1 MVIKTTEKVRGV
13 HGFQE
18 TYAEELDHR
27 TPIQEV
33 QALYPV
39 WMEGLKVW
47 LLFAPILIIMLAV
60 IYAEY
65 GYSRWWIM
73 TGYFVMP
80 FLSTLI
86 RRKTSNLFLFI
97 ISSLVMALWVLL
109 MPGLLL
115 KILGGGFA
123 LLLMAYGI
131 VRKNSRIERPLTLTY
146 LIFVLVFI
154 TVTDLVMLSKDF
166 TEYQAAVLLEG
177 LVYTGSFLFLQHR
190 IALIDS
196 LTTIDKRSNR
206 SIKQMTRFNSVLYLG
221 FFVLIS
227 LAFLGLYEIRLG
239 NLLSLLAN
247 YVLLGGRRLVRMI
260 FSIEATEKA
269 MMQEQD
275 LIRRT
280 NADIVDFL
288 GGHTA
293 AFWVIAQRI
302 LVIVVIIGAIVLAVY
317 LMVHIYQRFGHKVV
331 YHEKDLEVSR
341 EFYTSRTGRQKRR
354 GRIQEPEEPVRKRYY
369 YLVKKEMG
377 ETVLPSDTPTDV
389 AGKVPAVSE
398 ILSEYET
405 VRYGE

>member
-1 MVIKTTEKVRGV
+1 MRNDIK
-13 HGFQE
+13 
-18 TYAEELDHR
+18 Y
-27 TPIQEV
+27 
-33 QALYPV
+33 
-39 WMEGLKVW
+39 
-47 LLFAPILIIMLAV
+47 
-60 IYAEY
+60 
-65 GYSRWWIM
+65 
-73 TGYFVMP
+73 VMP

-86 RRKTSNLFLFI
+86 RRKTSNLFVFI

-123 LLLMAYGI
+123 LLLMVYGI

-154 TVTDLVMLSKDF
+154 TVTDLVMLSNDL

-269 MMQEQD
+269 MMQEQV

-293 AFWVIAQRI
+293 AFWVIASSSSSETARKPPRS
-302 LVIVVIIGAIVLAVY
+302 A
-317 LMVHIYQRFGHKVV
+317 
-331 YHEKDLEVSR
+331 
-341 EFYTSRTGRQKRR
+341 TSRAARSRTACR
-354 GRIQEPEEPVRKRYY
+354 
-369 YLVKKEMG
+369 
-377 ETVLPSDTPTDV
+377 
-389 AGKVPAVSE
+389 KVPISGGRKPADS
-398 ILSEYET
+398 
-405 VRYGE
+405 